1 MMLFSPSHVPRLR
14 ALAARL
20 HELRF
25 GDAVRALCGDL
36 PVYRYRQAMRDLHPA
51 ARPAAID
58 EPAWAAVS
66 LFFLGRPLPLSAI
79 HDLIGLDRDTLDA
92 LIATGLL
99 TCDEHEARCDRC
111 GLLPLQGA
119 LFIVSRLLHARS
131 APGSNAA
138 YFGQDT
144 MELVREALAD
154 PRASMLEVGCGAGIV
169 GILAQ
174 REEARRRVIGV
185 ELCEEAVEIARV
197 NAAINDV
204 AYDVRRGDL
213 FAPVQGERFD
223 LILADPPSIA
233 VPDDLAFP
241 LYGTG
246 GQHGDRL
253 LRRIVSESGSHLNPE
268 GRLFAVTELHCV
280 PGEMPFLRWLRHW
293 CGRRQGRQA
302 QVEIVA
308 SRHLPPDYHQSLGD
322 SLGVLPGSA
331 DREKIGAQFATFAS
345 ARRLYF
351 GYSIRLRL
359 RLRPSHP
366 SRFWTTWN
374 FSRATTRSR
383 LVPANP
389 ASLRQGVEQVYR
401 RQTDQFDPAFRWF
414 LDHAPSGRTLADLG
428 RECPAA
434 GEEPPTRYFVDLATA
449 LGQLGLIHFDRGK
462 GVS

>member
-213 FAPVQGERFD
+213 FAPVQG
-223 LILADPPSIA
+223 
-233 VPDDLAFP
+233 
-241 LYGTG
+241 
-246 GQHGDRL
+246 
-253 LRRIVSESGSHLNPE
+253 
-268 GRLFAVTELHCV
+268 
-280 PGEMPFLRWLRHW
+280 
-293 CGRRQGRQA
+293 
-302 QVEIVA
+302 
-308 SRHLPPDYHQSLGD
+308 
-322 SLGVLPGSA
+322 
-331 DREKIGAQFATFAS
+331 
-345 ARRLYF
+345 
-351 GYSIRLRL
+351 
-359 RLRPSHP
+359 
-366 SRFWTTWN
+366 
-374 FSRATTRSR
+374 
-383 LVPANP
+383 
-389 ASLRQGVEQVYR
+389 
-401 RQTDQFDPAFRWF
+401 
-414 LDHAPSGRTLADLG
+414 
-428 RECPAA
+428 
-434 GEEPPTRYFVDLATA
+434 
-449 LGQLGLIHFDRGK
+449 
-462 GVS
+462 